1 GVAEGAGRG
10 GRARPGPRPRLG
22 ETVGIERRAD
32 RAGEPVETNI
42 REHLIARQ
50 RPLDVAVAIRP
61 GAEFLDDPGGE
72 AGGRVVEGEAQRLR
86 LRALNPLKAGLFVE
100 PALELLQERFLPRV
114 AGRAPLAR
122 PPAASGTP

>member
-72 AGGRVVEGEAQRLR
+72 AGGRVVEGEAQRVR
-86 LRALNPLKAGLFVE
+86 LRALNPLIAGLFVE
-100 PALELLQERFLPRV
+100 PALELVKDGFL
-114 AGRAPLAR
+114 LAVSR
-122 PPAASGTP
+122 PPPPAR